1 MIDLGKFAFLRKHAL
16 HFLIAAIALVLF
28 SLALFAH
35 KQAQQTL
42 TEAKNSYAQ
51 QQATNQDAEQSAAL
65 LNEYLGVYRQLQ
77 EQGVIAQPQRLQWL
91 EALKESVIQHTIPA
105 LNFIL
110 SRSETA
116 TETNTVYKH
125 ESIAIKVTPLKLELT
140 LLHESDFY
148 RLLNALQVQA
158 KGLFSADKCSIT
170 RMDTGNEY
178 SERRITA
185 DFNGRCDL
193 LWYSL
198 ADITQS
204 WEVATENVS
213 ALENTPAVNA
223 KMTQPTFAH
232 LFTSPEQRRRF
243 DAIRRQGGLKSSDFR
258 GSDEAPAPVVEQAIP
273 LAPQPI
279 KLAGILWRADGK
291 HKIWLSGAGVVSSR
305 NILGDVLQSA
315 NLKVPLQGENYG
327 AILKPGQVWVGENRR
342 VEEAYRQAAP
352 KTVAASSAP
361 SVSTEKI
368 LTPSSDASEV
378 QSSAQSSEK

>member
-1 MIDLGKFAFLRKHAL
+1 MIDLRTFTFLRKHAL
-16 HFLIAAIALVLF
+16 HFLMAAIALVLF

-65 LNEYLGVYRQLQ
+65 LNEYLVLYKQLQ

-91 EALKESVIQHTIPA
+91 EALKSDVIHNALPA
-105 LNFIL
+105 VNFIL

-140 LLHESDFY
+140 LLHEGDFY
-148 RLLNALQVQA
+148 QLLTELQVQA
-158 KGLFSADKCSIT
+158 KGLFSADKCSIS
-170 RMDTGNEY
+170 RMGTGNEY

-198 ADITQS
+198 ADITQH
-204 WEVATENVS
+204 WEAVTENTS
-213 ALENTPAVNA
+213 ALENTPVLNM
-223 KMTQPTFAH
+223 KITEPTFAH

-243 DAIRRQGGLKSSDFR
+243 DAIRRQGGLKSSEFR
-258 GSDEAPAPVVEQAIP
+258 GSDEAPTPVAEQAIP

-279 KLAGILWRADGK
+279 KLAGILWRSDGK

-352 KTVAASSAP
+352 KTVAASSTP
-361 SVSTEKI
+361 TSSSST
-368 LTPSSDASEV
+368 SEV